1 MACRPARRAAHDEL
15 ERVLPTIP
23 SVDAVTFLD
32 ERESPSGYA
41 ETEVTVRRTATGTV
55 PNAVTCKLC
64 QSALGIAAVD
74 PANHPDYLRVVVR

>member
-15 ERVLPTIP
+15 GRVLPTVP
-23 SVDAVTFLD
+23 SVEAVVFLD
-32 ERESPSGYA
+32 EAESPSGYA

-64 QSALGIAAVD
+64 QSALGVASVD
-74 PANHPDYLRVVVR
+74 ASNHPDYLRLVVR